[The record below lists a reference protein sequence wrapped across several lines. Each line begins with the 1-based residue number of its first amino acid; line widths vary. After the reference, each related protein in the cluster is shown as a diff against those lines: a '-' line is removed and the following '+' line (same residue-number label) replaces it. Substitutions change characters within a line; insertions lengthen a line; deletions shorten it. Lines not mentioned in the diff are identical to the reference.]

1 MKSNIGWSQNDGNTD
16 KDEPNLKEI
25 VKSPCKTTKLTESIK
40 NQLGKPENISKM
52 LTDIEN
58 KHKKAWM
65 NSRNSTTFSVI
76 SVMSKTSNWLKQVK
90 KINEICYLAKQ
101 NILLNKNMRNLKV
114 WIEKKQ
120 EKGSL
125 EQYGRKNDLVELD
138 SMIW

>member
-1 MKSNIGWSQNDGNTD
+1 MWKVSVKQQNQQ
-16 KDEPNLKEI
+16 KVL
-25 VKSPCKTTKLTESIK
+25 K

-90 KINEICYLAKQ
+90 KINDIYYPAKQ

-114 WIEKKQ
+114 WI
-120 EKGSL
+120 
-125 EQYGRKNDLVELD
+125 
-138 SMIW
+138 